1 MVKIQPN
8 HQDFQFQ
15 YKEVNIKFLSFK
27 CLYIDLYHFPSIN
40 FYCIFNSNNFIILMD
55 FIIINLYS
63 FCKLVLF
70 YLFINVIN
78 SILIFYNYKNK
89 LLFLIIILNFNYR
102 IWFFYIKH
110 IKIMYQNY
118 FDFLLHNLYSLQL
131 YLETNNLEF
140 SESIS

>member
-131 YLETNNLEF
+131 YLETNNLKF

>member
-15 YKEVNIKFLSFK
+15 HKEVNIKFLSFK

-131 YLETNNLEF
+131 YLETNNLKF